1 MICYNPRKHI
11 SGAKRGGPPPPPPP
25 PPASGGAS
33 SRPSSLVLPNNIPPE
48 VALDPAR
55 NALMD
60 SIAGSGGKRGLK
72 AVPRREKKHVDFMDV
87 LRREQALNFCVCVK
101 LPDDGMVAVTA
112 TNTIAAASCVLLFQC
127 NFRPKA
133 QRGCWQSVEIA
144 LFSLETHTHILVL
157 LCTTFVI
164 STKFMYKKQFYI
176 IIVSV

>member
-1 MICYNPRKHI
+1 MTWCVLFTTYTYISKKRRPRQ
-11 SGAKRGGPPPPPPP
+11 R
-25 PPASGGAS
+25 
-33 SRPSSLVLPNNIPPE
+33 SLVPLH
-48 VALDPAR
+48 LLR
-55 NALMD
+55 Y
-60 SIAGSGGKRGLK
+60 
-72 AVPRREKKHVDFMDV
+72 V
-87 LRREQALNFCVCVK
+87 LRREQALNFCVCVCVK

-176 IIVSV
+176 IIVSVWKNIILALSNHLILPYYKIFVKIGS

>member
-1 MICYNPRKHI
+1 MTWCVLFTTYTYISKKRRPRQ
-11 SGAKRGGPPPPPPP
+11 R
-25 PPASGGAS
+25 
-33 SRPSSLVLPNNIPPE
+33 SLVPLH
-48 VALDPAR
+48 LLR
-55 NALMD
+55 Y
-60 SIAGSGGKRGLK
+60 
-72 AVPRREKKHVDFMDV
+72 V

-176 IIVSV
+176 IIVSVWKNIILALSNHLILPYYKIFVKIWSKVSVEMTWYGIENDALQNH